1 MALTATFASQLWQRA
16 TSLNHR
22 FDKRGNPMP
31 MELHGCGC
39 GLCAKQQRELRQ
51 FWEARWVF
59 IGTYRVRVDDKGRL
73 AIPAAFR
80 KQLPE
85 GSFVSLGLDAVL
97 AIYPPDLWA
106 SLAENLLSPLQGPDQ
121 RALARTLYSLSEA
134 FEPDGQGRI
143 ILRPEQRKLAEI
155 GSPSSVV
162 VIGSGSRVEIWQE
175 ARWDSYSAD
184 AQGRFTESADRVI
197 SARWARTNPHFHKR

>member
-1 MALTATFASQLWQRA
+1 LFT
-16 TSLNHR
+16 
-22 FDKRGNPMP
+22 
-31 MELHGCGC
+31 
-39 GLCAKQQRELRQ
+39 
-51 FWEARWVF
+51 
-59 IGTYRVRVDDKGRL
+59 GTYRVKVDDKGRL
-73 AIPAAFR
+73 AIPASFR

-85 GSFVSLGLDAVL
+85 GSFVSVGMDGALV
-97 AIYPPDLWA
+97 IYPPDLWA
-106 SLAENLLSPLQGPDQ
+106 ALAKELESPLPGPEK
-121 RALARTLYSLSEA
+121 RAMSRALYSLSEA

-184 AQGRFTESADRVI
+184 AQGRFTESADRVN
-197 SARWARTNPHFHKR
+197 SGR

>member
-1 MALTATFASQLWQRA
+1 MFTGTF
-16 TSLNHR
+16 
-22 FDKRGNPMP
+22 
-31 MELHGCGC
+31 
-39 GLCAKQQRELRQ
+39 
-51 FWEARWVF
+51 
-59 IGTYRVRVDDKGRL
+59 RVRVDEKGRL

-85 GSFVSLGLDAVL
+85 GSFVSLGLDEVL

-106 SLAENLLSPLQGPDQ
+106 SMAENLLSPLPSADQ

-143 ILRPEQRKLAEI
+143 ILRPEQRKLAKI
-155 GSPSSVV
+155 DSPSSVV

-184 AQGRFTESADRVI
+184 AQGRFTESADRVN
-197 SARWARTNPHFHKR
+197 SAR